1 MTDAV
6 AVPRTF
12 WVVAVVLLLWA
23 LVGNAAYL
31 AQVTMDVGELART
44 DPYTAR
50 TFAEMPQW
58 AWAVYA
64 TAVWSG
70 TAACIALLLRR
81 KLAFWLFALSLACIV
96 IQFGRSFAMTDL
108 LAVKGASAAI
118 FPLVI
123 FAIGAFQLWW
133 CRTCERQGYLR

>member
-23 LVGNAAYL
+23 LVGNVVYL
-31 AQVTMDVGELART
+31 AQVSMDLTELAKT
-44 DPYTAR
+44 DEHQAR
-50 TFAEMPQW
+50 MFAEMPQW
-58 AWAVYA
+58 AWSVYA
-64 TAVWSG
+64 IAVWSG
-70 TAACIALLLRR
+70 TAAAIALLLRR
-81 KLAFWLFALSLACIV
+81 KIAFWLFALSLVCIV

-108 LAVKGASAAI
+108 LAVKGITAAI

-133 CRTCERQGYLR
+133 CKTCEKQGYLK

>member
-12 WVVAVVLLLWA
+12 WVVGIVLLLWA

-31 AQVTMDVGELART
+31 AQVTADLDELART
-44 DPYTAR
+44 DAHAAEMFR
-50 TFAEMPQW
+50 TMPQW
-58 AWAVYA
+58 AWAAYA

-70 TAACIALLLRR
+70 TAAAIALLLRR
-81 KLAFWLFALSLACIV
+81 KIAIWLFALSLVCIV

-108 LAVKGASAAI
+108 LAVKGFGAAI

-133 CRTCERQGYLR
+133 CRTCEQQGYLR

>member
-1 MTDAV
+1 MSDAV

-12 WVVAVVLLLWA
+12 WVVGIVLLLWS

-31 AQVTMDVGELART
+31 AQVTADLAELART
-44 DPYTAR
+44 DAYTAEIFR
-50 TFAEMPQW
+50 TMPQW

-70 TAACIALLLRR
+70 TAAALALLLRR
-81 KLAFWLFALSLACIV
+81 KLAFWLFALSLVCIV

-108 LAVKGASAAI
+108 LAVKGVSAAI

-123 FAIGAFQLWW
+123 FAIGVFQLWW

>member
-6 AVPRTF
+6 TVPRTF
-12 WVVAVVLLLWA
+12 WVVGIVLLLWA
-23 LVGNAAYL
+23 LMGNAAYL
-31 AQVTMDVGELART
+31 AQVTADLDELAKTDAHSAEMFRT
-44 DPYTAR
+44 
-50 TFAEMPQW
+50 MPQW

-70 TAACIALLLRR
+70 TAAAIALLLRR
-81 KLAFWLFALSLACIV
+81 KIAFWLFALSLVCIV
-96 IQFGRSFAMTDL
+96 VQFGRSFAMTDL
-108 LAVKGASAAI
+108 LAVKGMSAAI

-133 CRTCERQGYLR
+133 CKTCAQQGYLR